1 MNVPAFFDGF
11 LIWMALSSV
20 IILAAGIIALLLF
33 RKSAAWR
40 HQIWLNM
47 LIGIWLLPTA
57 TWIVQEMNWN
67 WTPSNKKHNTVFDS
81 RAASTPATPTIEPA
95 LDKNE
100 TSQPGT
106 LFSTTTQLSTP
117 PTVPIPSNQ
126 DKKTLREWIHPAK
139 AALFWTWLS
148 GTLFLCSRWMIG
160 WWRLRQII
168 RHSSPINQR
177 TTTEILKRTVDNL
190 DMKCCP
196 RIHTSQQIT
205 TPMVIGTWN
214 PSILLPFPQLQEI
227 SPPELEQILIHE
239 CAHIQ
244 RRDHWVWLLQRIGRT
259 ICWINPLYHWMHAEL
274 SRAREELCDN
284 HVLQQWTGLDYAQT
298 LAKVSNKWH
307 QHDPM
312 ITGLAIG
319 FRKHQ
324 LVHRVETL
332 LDQTADHRSSLN
344 PISQSAF
351 VILFSALIL
360 NCALVTSGLTQEQ
373 TKNSLDD
380 TPPDSAIE
388 TSKLR
393 PYPND
398 IKAQKYLMSDG
409 KDIHEVEYYPWVEE
423 SDYQRAPKSLLEI
436 RQIPTFAW
444 PSSKQPRIQV
454 SGSFA
459 RNLGLTYNQV
469 ADLNTATT
477 QAIHDFNMLKAHNL
491 KFTYHSKKEKSH
503 NGATIAE
510 NVNFEWYPKKAGL
523 INSFREIRKRLETQV
538 DSILGPERAV
548 FFWKNDKNPSI
559 LSHLSDGALSENPD
573 KKPYPNSFIFALQ
586 RFDSGLIITMSSG
599 KIAGFNAGMFPEE
612 FDIYLPEEM
621 KGILA
626 EWRQRVKNEP
636 PSPEKI
642 QELWGRTETNSEEK
656 YPQPEEHDGV
666 IWYEHANYIDI
677 SKTQLTLLEPPGLS
691 IYNGI
696 SHIAASMLGLS
707 DDDNRLLIETYHE
720 FDIRFRMLQK
730 QYMHSHPTESNRLQI
745 DAFPNEASE
754 LRAEWLSVLIKKF
767 GNTQAYSID
776 KLFRM
781 VPNEYE
787 IRRNI
792 PASFLSLFTFPS
804 RIWLNS
810 GNDSILFHFWSESPG
825 LLEISWAK
833 SNEQQGRVNAHKDH
847 LNEHQ
852 KRILRSLF
860 NIDLD
865 SE

>member
-1 MNVPAFFDGF
+1 
-11 LIWMALSSV
+11 MALSSV

-106 LFSTTTQLSTP
+106 HFSTTTQLSTP

-190 DMKCCP
+190 DMKCCL
-196 RIHTSQQIT
+196 RIHTSHRIT

-307 QHDPM
+307 QHDLM

-344 PISQSAF
+344 PISQSTSG
-351 VILFSALIL
+351 ILFAALIL
-360 NCALVTSGLTQEQ
+360 SCALVTAGLTQEQ
-373 TKNSLDD
+373 TNDPLDD
-380 TPPDSAIE
+380 TPPNSAIE
-388 TSKLR
+388 TTKLR

-398 IKAQKYLMSDG
+398 IKAQKYLMSEEDG
-409 KDIHEVEYYPWVEE
+409 GFEVEYYPWVED
-423 SDYQRAPKSLLEI
+423 SDYQRIPDSLLELYPVE
-436 RQIPTFAW
+436 QFTW
-444 PSSKQPRIQV
+444 SSSSSSRLRIN
-454 SGSFA
+454 GAFA
-459 RNLGLTYNQV
+459 RLLGMTHQQV
-469 ADLNTATT
+469 IDLNKDLA
-477 QAIHDFNMLKAHNL
+477 QAIYDYDMLKASLMQFSYHTKEEKIIGGRTTIESVGFDWPPVNDDLIKRFTELRANL
-491 KFTYHSKKEKSH
+491 
-503 NGATIAE
+503 E
-510 NVNFEWYPKKAGL
+510 NKVNRILDPTRAAYFWAGDN
-523 INSFREIRKRLETQV
+523 NSSF
-538 DSILGPERAV
+538 SM
-548 FFWKNDKNPSI
+548 
-559 LSHLSDGALSENPD
+559 LSGMTDGALSKNPEENLRTE
-573 KKPYPNSFIFALQ
+573 NLVFVLE
-586 RFDSGLIITMSSG
+586 RFKSGLIVSMKGGNIAKSSG
-599 KIAGFNAGMFPEE
+599 PLREGLDQYVPEA
-612 FDIYLPEEM
+612 M
-621 KGILA
+621 KPILA
-626 EWRQRVKNEP
+626 NWRATTKKFPPTEP
-636 PSPEKI
+636 MKWSVTKSI
-642 QELWGRTETNSEEK
+642 STEN
-656 YPQPEEHDGV
+656 YPQPEEDAFTL
-666 IWYEHANYIDI
+666 WYAGKGYIDI
-677 SKTQLTLLEPPGLS
+677 PKSQLFQ
-691 IYNGI
+691 
-696 SHIAASMLGLS
+696 LGLHG
-707 DDDNRLLIETYHE
+707 LLADERISMFAISLLGLNKDEMNFTKQTFDHHKGKFEALEKSHFHPIEPISMNDHTYTHY
-720 FDIRFRMLQK
+720 L
-730 QYMHSHPTESNRLQI
+730 
-745 DAFPNEASE
+745 DAFPQEAETLKSEWHAALVKRFGE
-754 LRAEWLSVLIKKF
+754 LRANQLDPILRTHESRHFSLQV
-767 GNTQAYSID
+767 ARRM
-776 KLFRM
+776 FRKRN
-781 VPNEYE
+781 PNMFVGFN
-787 IRRNI
+787 RFSRNN
-792 PASFLSLFTFPS
+792 
-804 RIWLNS
+804 WLNNGNKSWYIKFS
-810 GNDSILFHFWSESPG
+810 GFPTSGEDGQCYQP
-825 LLEISWAK
+825 
-833 SNEQQGRVNAHKDH
+833 V
-847 LNEHQ
+847 
-852 KRILRSLF
+852 
-860 NIDLD
+860 
-865 SE
+865 

>member
-1 MNVPAFFDGF
+1 
-11 LIWMALSSV
+11 MALSSV

-106 LFSTTTQLSTP
+106 HFSTTTQLSTP

-298 LAKVSNKWH
+298 LSKVSNRWH
-307 QHDPM
+307 QQNPM

-332 LDQTADHRSSLN
+332 LDQTVDHRSSLN

-351 VILFSALIL
+351 FILFSALIL
-360 NCALVTSGLTQEQ
+360 SCALVTSGLTQEQ
-373 TKNSLDD
+373 TKNSLED

-423 SDYQRAPKSLLEI
+423 SDYQRVPKSMFDSYDLKPFVWNSRKTSRITLSAN
-436 RQIPTFAW
+436 FAH
-444 PSSKQPRIQV
+444 
-454 SGSFA
+454 FC
-459 RNLGLTYNQV
+459 GLTQKQAEEVNQV
-469 ADLNTATT
+469 IAQTLNEFDL
-477 QAIHDFNMLKAHNL
+477 LKASQME
-491 KFTYHSKKEKSH
+491 FVSEVDWDDDYPHSGIKKTVTFKWDPIEDQHIDVFLELRKILEREVEKVLGSDRTKLLLQARQPASVLSGMTEGMLS
-503 NGATIAE
+503 NPPRQQIFPKYYVFCLEKYGTGWIVSMKRGSIA
-510 NVNFEWYPKKAGL
+510 NYG
-523 INSFREIRKRLETQV
+523 
-538 DSILGPERAV
+538 GP
-548 FFWKNDKNPSI
+548 
-559 LSHLSDGALSENPD
+559 
-573 KKPYPNSFIFALQ
+573 
-586 RFDSGLIITMSSG
+586 
-599 KIAGFNAGMFPEE
+599 
-612 FDIYLPEEM
+612 LPEELDQYVPERM
-621 KGILA
+621 KETLSKWREFARANPPTDEEIKNLSVQISIEPNEQYSRHSEQHLVLWSPENPHFDIPKKLLA
-626 EWRQRVKNEP
+626 ELSV
-636 PSPEKI
+636 
-642 QELWGRTETNSEEK
+642 
-656 YPQPEEHDGV
+656 
-666 IWYEHANYIDI
+666 
-677 SKTQLTLLEPPGLS
+677 PGLS

-696 SHIAASMLGLS
+696 SNTAATMLGLS
-707 DDDNRLLIETYHE
+707 DEGNRLLTKTYQE
-720 FDIRFRMLQK
+720 FDTRFRILQK
-730 QYMHSHPTESNRLQI
+730 QHMHPLSNESYNLQI
-745 DAFPNEASE
+745 NAFPNEANKLKE
-754 LRAEWLSVLIKKF
+754 VWLTFLLKTF
-767 GNTQAYSID
+767 GETQAHTID
-776 KLFRM
+776 KALRT
-781 VPNEYE
+781 VPDEYE
-787 IRRNI
+787 YMQGFPPSIL
-792 PASFLSLFTFPS
+792 SFMSFPS
-804 RIWLNS
+804 RIWLES
-810 GNDSILFHFWSESPG
+810 GTDSIKFYVLDERTSFKKIEWT
-825 LLEISWAK
+825 K
-833 SNEQQGRVNAHKDH
+833 SDGQQGVTVAQNNYISDH
-847 LNEHQ
+847 QE
-852 KRILRSLF
+852 RILRSLF
-860 NIDLD
+860 NLDFD